1 MRGEDRIRRLRWL
14 CRRGM
19 RELDILLASF
29 LEQNREALLNG
40 EYDELEGF
48 LDQEDDRI
56 WASLQK
62 PGLSAEQKYLSL
74 INAIRRGV

>member
-1 MRGEDRIRRLRWL
+1 
-14 CRRGM
+14 M

-48 LDQEDDRI
+48 LDQEDDHI

-62 PGLSAEQKYLSL
+62 PGLSAEQKYLPL
-74 INAIRRGV
+74 IDSIRRGV